1 MARYTDGRVGSLNGP
16 EDILLFDGE
25 APLQVAVDVSRG
37 AVGIRKDGTLITN
50 GEFGQGLEQWK
61 DIVAVSMN
69 SSDVVGITKDGRV
82 RTTSDWLTN
91 QTKDWENI
99 VAVSVNR
106 DIVVGLKK
114 DGTVVA
120 ASESV
125 GYDEMFETMESW
137 ENIVAV
143 AVCENGT
150 VIGVHGDRTVE
161 VAQP

>member
-1 MARYTDGRVGSLNGP
+1 
-16 EDILLFDGE
+16 
-25 APLQVAVDVSRG
+25 
-37 AVGIRKDGTLITN
+37 
-50 GEFGQGLEQWK
+50 
-61 DIVAVSMN
+61 MN

-82 RTTSDWLTN
+82 RTTNDWLTH

-120 ASESV
+120 ASEAV
-125 GYDEMFETMESW
+125 GYDDMFETMESW

-143 AVCENGT
+143 VVCENGT
-150 VIGVHGDRTVE
+150 VIGVHGDRTVA
-161 VAQP
+161 VAHVQSY